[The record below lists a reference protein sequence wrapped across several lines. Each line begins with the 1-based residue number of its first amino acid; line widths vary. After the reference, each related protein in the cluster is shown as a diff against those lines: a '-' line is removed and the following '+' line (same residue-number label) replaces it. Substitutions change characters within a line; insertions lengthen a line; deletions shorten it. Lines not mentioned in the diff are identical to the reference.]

1 MADIRMITDIRDP
14 ALDVYSRTPEVQL
27 LRLFEPNPGIFI
39 AESPKVVQRALDGG
53 YEPISILAEKGKM
66 EGEADEVIK
75 RCGDIPLQEPA
86 ASSCD
91 AEHGRAAPGGHPL
104 LWQDRKSVV

>member
-39 AESPKVVQRALDGG
+39 AESPKVVQRALDGRLMSP
-53 YEPISILAEKGKM
+53 YLFWQKKGKWKVRLM
-66 EGEADEVIK
+66 RLLSGAGILPVYM
-75 RCGDIPLQEPA
+75 
-86 ASSCD
+86 
-91 AEHGRAAPGGHPL
+91 GRTGCTYGTYGL
-104 LWQDRKSVV
+104 

>member
-75 RCGDIPLQEPA
+75 RCGIF
-86 ASSCD
+86 
-91 AEHGRAAPGGHPL
+91 RFI
-104 LWQDRKSVV
+104 WQNRDVLTGLTGF

>member
-39 AESPKVVQRALDGG
+39 AESPKVVQRAWTEAMSPYLFGR
-53 YEPISILAEKGKM
+53 KGKM

-75 RCGDIPLQEPA
+75 RCGIFRFIWQNRMYLRDLRALSLQE
-86 ASSCD
+86 D
-91 AEHGRAAPGGHPL
+91 FYVL
-104 LWQDRKSVV
+104 